1 MIIKNLNGTITCRSQ
16 PQIPHGS
23 TFYFQIEAVNY
34 ENEQQE
40 EDYGLEHINLDSL
53 NGSIK
58 PESVKLSS

>member
-1 MIIKNLNGTITCRSQ
+1 M
-16 PQIPHGS
+16 
-23 TFYFQIEAVNY
+23 FYFQIEAVNY